1 LRVRENGYAFED
13 QELRRGVRRVGAP
26 IYDYNNDFAG
36 CISIAATVF
45 SFELADRENL
55 GRMVIEMAN
64 KISYR
69 MGKEK

>member
-1 LRVRENGYAFED
+1 KNGYAFED

-26 IYDYNNDFAG
+26 IYDYNNDFGG

-45 SFELADRENL
+45 SFELEDREYL
-55 GRMVIEMAN
+55 GRMVVQTAN